1 MALFVV
7 TFVFVAGIV
16 GIVWAIYNYKHLAD
30 VDLEGVEK
38 SEK

>member
-16 GIVWAIYNYKHLAD
+16 GIVWAIYNYKQLAD